1 MIIFSSKPFS
11 GSLSVILMKKSLLSL
26 LFVLCLGITSF
37 AQDVRLKITEQP
49 RPELPQKHGTLDIQG
64 TVVLRVQFLE
74 FGEIGE
80 VTAIKDLP
88 AGLTQNAIAAARR
101 IKFEPETKDGKAVTV
116 YREVQY
122 TYSWNGGWLEK
133 NSDTTAVAGD
143 PAVAQAIIAK
153 AVQLLGGDRY
163 LQVKTQIGRGKFSVI
178 AQGMVASFQS
188 FTDVIVFPDKER
200 TEFKGNG
207 SRTIQVNTGD
217 TGWIFDGDQEL
228 IKVQNASQIANFKKG
243 IRTSLDTLLRG
254 SWKGN
259 AELSY
264 AGKRAATLGK
274 RNDVVRLKYT
284 DGFSVD
290 FEFSVEGIPQKAVY
304 IRYNDEAEE
313 IKEEDRY
320 AQFIDVNGIKAPF
333 IIDRFTNGRASSR
346 INFET
351 LEFNKTISDTIF
363 AKPAT
368 PKDAKKEIKL

>member
-11 GSLSVILMKKSLLSL
+11 GSLSIILMKKSLLSL

-290 FEFSVEGIPQKAVY
+290 FEFSAEGIPQKAVY